1 MSMGDILLIDD
12 NPDFREVF
20 KVSLEQ
26 AGIKRN
32 VLEASNP
39 IEALEIFNKYRHKI
53 QIVICDFYMPV
64 QNGNELID
72 MLKSSDTAVIYCLIS
87 GDDSVV
93 KKKFPCV
100 DKSFLKENL
109 NELIE
114 YLKHINWKRE

>member
-20 KVSLEQ
+20 MVSLEQ

-39 IEALEIFNKYRHKI
+39 IEALEVFNKNRHKI
-53 QIVICDFYMPV
+53 QIVICDFFMPV
-64 QNGNELID
+64 QNGNDLIVI
-72 MLKSSDTAVIYCLIS
+72 LKSYEPTVICCLIS
-87 GDDSVV
+87 GDDSIVR
-93 KKKFPCV
+93 KKFPSV
-100 DKSFLKENL
+100 EKSFFKENL
-109 NELIE
+109 AECIE

>member
-26 AGIKRN
+26 AGIRRN
-32 VLEASNP
+32 ILEASDP
-39 IEALEIFNKYRHKI
+39 IEALEVFNKNRHKI

-64 QNGNELID
+64 QNGNELIE
-72 MLKSSDTAVIYCLIS
+72 MIKSLESAVVCCLIS

-93 KKKFPCV
+93 RKKFPSV
-100 DKSFLKENL
+100 DKSFVKENL
-109 NELIE
+109 NECIE